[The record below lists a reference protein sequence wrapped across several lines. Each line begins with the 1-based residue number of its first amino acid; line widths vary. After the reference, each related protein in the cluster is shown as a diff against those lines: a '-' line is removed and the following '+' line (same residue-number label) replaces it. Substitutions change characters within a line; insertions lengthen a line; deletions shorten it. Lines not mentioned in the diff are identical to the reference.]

1 MVLRNRVP
9 FLAAILAAAAGPA
22 FAQTDPTP
30 HNAWPTPFTFTN
42 WDSTSPASTYPANM
56 VFHTS
61 ATQDPVLATASTA
74 NYTGVYNGTSGTR
87 MNGLGT
93 NGFAWINT
101 GTNGFLG
108 EALVGL
114 DTTGRQNV
122 LIDCVMGTNT
132 VGAREYRVRMQYR
145 IGNSG
150 AWLDTTPVTEY
161 TSNAVAGHS
170 TTFTDVALPPAVNN
184 QPVVQVRWK
193 YYFIAGSGTRP
204 QLRVDDI
211 NITSDVLSGNV
222 PPVVTN
228 GVVSPPQSTTTAFN
242 VSVDASDSDGTVAGV
257 NLHWRVGGS
266 GGFTSS
272 PMTLTS
278 GTASSGTWSLDLDA
292 ATTLVTG
299 SNINYYFEAVDD
311 DSAASELFSSSTPA
325 TRYVNDRRP
334 ASGEVVINEI
344 MYNPDDVTQSPDATG
359 EWIELRNNAAQVRDV
374 SLYTLDD
381 DTAGAGLT
389 LPIGTTIPP
398 GGYLLLV
405 KDTAGFNSVP
415 AWVSMSSGTA
425 IIGGFGPNFGN
436 SPGDSV
442 VIYDDNA
449 PAGTLDQVDYQNI
462 APWPTVNVGTG
473 ASLEK
478 RDPAFA
484 GNVATNWASDAVGN
498 TNGSPGQFNFAAYA
512 PAVTPGSGPTVAA
525 GSSTT
530 GATVA
535 SISDTLPGTFTVAA
549 LPPAPPAGVTVNLST
564 SGSNVIA
571 DVTATCVAPVGP
583 FNLDFRVTDAD
594 GHNGDGTI
602 TITIGANQNPT
613 IGSYA
618 NVPIASNSGTTNS
631 PLAAPADPE
640 TSIASVVASPAT
652 LGGAGSVSVTN
663 ATTGEVTIDT
673 TGVAP
678 ATYPI
683 TVTVTDNCGN
693 TAQSNFDVIVSP
705 AASVGDWFL
714 Q

>member
-1 MVLRNRVP
+1 MVL
-9 FLAAILAAAAGPA
+9 FCGSALA
-22 FAQTDPTP
+22 QSDPTP
-30 HNAWPTPFTFTN
+30 YAAWPTPFSFTN
-42 WDSTSPASTYPANM
+42 WDSASPASSYPANM

-74 NYTGVYNGTSGTR
+74 NYTGVYNGASGTR

-114 DTTGRQNV
+114 DTTGRENV
-122 LIDCVMGTNT
+122 LIDCVIGTNT

-145 IGNSG
+145 VGNSG

-161 TSNAVAGHS
+161 VSNGTAGHS
-170 TTFTDVALPPAVNN
+170 TAFTDVALPAAVNN

-193 YYFIAGSGTRP
+193 YYFVSGSGTRP

-222 PPVVTN
+222 PPSVSN
-228 GVVSPPQSTTTAFN
+228 GVVTPAQSTTTAFN
-242 VSVDASDSDGTVAGV
+242 VSVDASDSDGTVTGV

-272 PMTLTS
+272 PMALTS
-278 GTASSGTWSLDLDA
+278 GTAANGTWSLDLDA

-299 SNINYYFEAVDD
+299 TNINYYFEGIDD
-311 DSAASELFSSSTPA
+311 DSAASELFSAAAPA
-325 TRYVNDRRP
+325 TRYVNDLRP
-334 ASGEVVINEI
+334 AAGEVVINEI
-344 MYNPDDVTQSPDATG
+344 MYNPDDATQAPDATG
-359 EWIELRNNAAQVRDV
+359 EWIELRNTSAQVRDI

-381 DTAGAGLT
+381 DTVGGGLT
-389 LPIGTTIPP
+389 LPLGTTIPA

-415 AWVSMSSGTA
+415 AWVSMSSGTT

-442 VIYDDNA
+442 IVYDDNA
-449 PAGTLDQVDYQNI
+449 PNGTLDRVDYQNT
-462 APWPTVNVGTG
+462 APWPTVGVGTG

-478 RDPAFA
+478 RDPGFA

-498 TNGSPGQFNFAAYA
+498 ANGSPGLANFAAAA
-512 PAVTPGSGPTVAA
+512 PVVTPGPGTTVAA
-525 GSSTT
+525 GSSAT
-530 GATVA
+530 GTTVA
-535 SISDTLPGTFTVAA
+535 TATDTLPGGFTVAL
-549 LPPAPPAGVTVNLST
+549 LPPAPPIGVTVNLAA
-564 SGSNVIA
+564 SGGDINA
-571 DVTATCVAPVGP
+571 DVSAVCAAPVGP
-583 FNLDFRVTDAD
+583 ATINFRVTDVD
-594 GHNGDGTI
+594 GHATDSAFTL
-602 TITIGANQNPT
+602 TIGANQNPT

-618 NVPIASNSGTTNS
+618 NVPIAANSGTTNS

-640 TSIASVVASPAT
+640 SSIASVVASPAT

-663 ATTGEVTIDT
+663 AATGEVTINT

-678 ATYPI
+678 ATYPV

-693 TAQSNFDVIVSP
+693 TAQSSFDVIVSP